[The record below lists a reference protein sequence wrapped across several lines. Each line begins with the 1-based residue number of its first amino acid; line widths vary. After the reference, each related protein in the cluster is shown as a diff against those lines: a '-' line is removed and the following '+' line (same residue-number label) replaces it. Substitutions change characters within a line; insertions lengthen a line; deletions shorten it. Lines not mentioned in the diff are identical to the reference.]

1 MRIGKDKIVW
11 IIMALLV
18 WFGLYSCKTMEMTT
32 RIDPKD
38 ISVKDISSAAVK
50 RSDCI
55 PGIWVKK
62 IRGTIHNENIELS
75 FKANYRIKRDS
86 VIIISI
92 LNPVG
97 IEAIRIL
104 CIPDSIG
111 FIDRINREYYYGT
124 YEVLKKKIGYQMNF
138 GLVQSLLLN
147 EIATVYKE
155 TKDNFFKKY
164 RKLNVNNNHGSVS
177 LDELN
182 RDGYGIA
189 KIRYDLDF
197 DPINYY
203 LVRNRITDDKEK
215 NEIDIVYKNF
225 MEVEQTW
232 FPGLINASI
241 KNGRNQITCS
251 LDLERITIGTD
262 FNTNFSIGQKYKK
275 IDW

>member
-1 MRIGKDKIVW
+1 MKIEKEKIVW
-11 IIMALLV
+11 IIIALLV
-18 WFGLYSCKTMEMTT
+18 WCGLYSCKTTEMTT
-32 RIDPKD
+32 RIAPKE
-38 ISVKDISSAAVK
+38 IRVKDISSAAVK
-50 RSDCI
+50 RRDCI

-62 IRGTIHNENIELS
+62 IKGSIHSGNTEFS

-104 CIPDSIG
+104 CIPDSFG
-111 FIDRINREYYYGT
+111 FIDRINREYYYGK
-124 YEVLKKKIGYQMNF
+124 YDVLEKKIGYQINF

-147 EIATVYKE
+147 EIATVYEE
-155 TKDNFFKKY
+155 TKEDFFKKY
-164 RKLNVNNNHGSVS
+164 RKLNVKNNHCSVS
-177 LDELN
+177 LNELN
-182 RDGYGIA
+182 TDGYGIA
-189 KIRYDLDF
+189 KIRYDLEF

-203 LVRNRITDDKEK
+203 LMRNRISDDKEK

-225 MEVEQTW
+225 KEVELTW
-232 FPGLINASI
+232 FPGLISI
-241 KNGRNQITCS
+241 RINNERKQITCR
-251 LDLERITIGTD
+251 LDLDRITIDTD